1 MAGEN
6 RALVERAFEAFAERD
21 VEAMIELFD
30 PDGDFL
36 APTASLAGQK
46 TPYRGVE
53 GLRKYFEDVG
63 RVWQELQ
70 VVPHEFREIE
80 DKILVLG
87 RVYARGTNGLVVDS
101 PAGWVWQVR
110 DGKILSG
117 RVYTSREEAIEAV
130 GLGT

>member
-6 RALVERAFEAFAERD
+6 TALVERVFEAFTQRD
-21 VEAMIELFD
+21 VGAMVELFD
-30 PDGDFL
+30 PEAEFL

-53 GLRKYFEDVG
+53 GLHKYFEDVAKI
-63 RVWQELQ
+63 WEELQ
-70 VVPHEFREIE
+70 VIPHTYREVE

-87 RVYARGTNGLVVDS
+87 RVYARGANGLLVDS
-101 PAGWVWQVR
+101 PVGWVWEVR
-110 DGKILSG
+110 EGKILSG

-130 GLGT
+130 GLRK